1 MWNFSI
7 FSSRRIKNILI
18 RERHEKKM
26 CSIVTVFVVL
36 AFAAI
41 MVHTNDYELNVR
53 DRKSFDQVMASHSS
67 HKALD
72 YIKPWIINYY
82 SKLKKTRW
90 NQMRWVWS
98 LELANFSRIV
108 N

>member
-1 MWNFSI
+1 
-7 FSSRRIKNILI
+7 
-18 RERHEKKM
+18 M

-72 YIKPWIINYY
+72 YIKP
-82 SKLKKTRW
+82 
-90 NQMRWVWS
+90 
-98 LELANFSRIV
+98 
-108 N
+108 